1 MTMPASTQFLGPIL
15 TEFLQNCAGV
25 QLDVVLTDQLVD
37 LVEESFDI
45 AIRAG
50 ELEDST
56 LVSRKLGVLSFAA
69 VASPRYLSG
78 ADSPTSRRSSRA
90 TTAWSSARG
99 AASRTSASCGPARRT
114 TSRCIPR
121 SR

>member
-1 MTMPASTQFLGPIL
+1 MCQSFARATRQCLQQRPLGVLRMTMPASTQFVGPIL

-37 LVEESFDI
+37 LVEESLDI

-69 VASPRYLSG
+69 VASPRYLK
-78 ADSPTSRRSSRA
+78 RRGQPHA
-90 TTAWSSARG
+90 PEEL
-99 AASRTSASCGPARRT
+99 ASHD
-114 TSRCIPR
+114 
-121 SR
+121 